1 MRSQY
6 LVVPATFLLAL
17 LLAQTW
23 FFLTIEP
30 SPWKLTAYVLANS
43 LLACAMLLGWD
54 VLSSKFRRRRLAMVG
69 FGLLWFL
76 IAYVLIQ
83 TAAALTFGTVED
95 SGRMEAGVARHA
107 HLQYAYDAVYLTL
120 AFIAGPLAGPR
131 GAPLGII
138 GRLLCGALAALGVVF
153 VVAARV

>member
-6 LVVPATFLLAL
+6 LVVPVTFLLAL
-17 LLAQTW
+17 LLAQAW

-30 SPWKLTAYVLANS
+30 TPWKLTAYVLANS
-43 LLACAMLLGWD
+43 LLAGAMVLGWD
-54 VLSSKFRRRRLAMVG
+54 VLSSKFCRRRLAMVG
-69 FGLLWFL
+69 IGLLWFL

-83 TAAALTFGTVED
+83 TTAALTFTVED
-95 SGRMEAGVARHA
+95 AGGMEAGVARDV

-120 AFIAGPLAGPR
+120 AFIAGPFAGPR
-131 GAPLGII
+131 GAPLGVI
-138 GRLLCGALAALGVVF
+138 GRLLCGVLATLGMVF